1 MRRRFGLRGRV
12 VVLTTSTAVV
22 LFSVLGTVGFVL
34 MAGSLRSS
42 VEATVEDRLETV
54 SQRLSEGASVSRQIW
69 SDGSEVVVVPAG
81 TAIDPPDHTVQ
92 IIATSSA
99 GGDPVWLVGRSD
111 VSRLD
116 DNLASIRRGLW
127 IAVAASAV
135 LVGSFTWFAVD
146 RALSPVAAVIGRA
159 ESIYRAR
166 SAELLPVPD
175 TNDELTELIQTLNQM
190 LERLR
195 DHEERHRQFVSDAS
209 HELRTPLMVL
219 LADAENAAGH
229 ADDLA
234 SLPLQVIDQ
243 TMRLGRLTDELLT
256 LATLDEHVTLPTARL
271 GDIVAAECTNR
282 EVLDI
287 VDTVERATIPDIGR
301 SIRNLLANAH
311 RHGDIVTV
319 TARATENHIR
329 LHIDD
334 DGPGVEPADR
344 ERIFGRFQ
352 RGDASRSRE
361 SGGSGLGLA
370 IVDTEVTAAGGT
382 VTISTSPAGGARFT
396 LEIPMVLDP
405 DLVGAGAAGG
415 VDLDGAGVVDS
426 AAAVLDEVGDQS
438 SNDD

>member
-22 LFSVLGTVGFVL
+22 LFSVLGTVGFLL

-42 VEATVEDRLETV
+42 VEATVADRIATV
-54 SQRLSEGASVSRQIW
+54 SQRLSDGASVSRQIW

-81 TAIDPPDHTVQ
+81 TEIDLPDHTVQ
-92 IIATSSA
+92 ITATSTA
-99 GGDPVWLVGRSD
+99 GGDPVVLVGRSD

-116 DNLASIRRGLW
+116 DNLAAIRRGLW

-135 LVGSFTWFAVD
+135 FVGILTWFAVD
-146 RALSPVAAVIGRA
+146 RALSPVATVIGRVQ
-159 ESIYRAR
+159 SIYRAR
-166 SAELLPVPD
+166 SADLLPVPD
-175 TNDELTELIQTLNQM
+175 ANDEVTELIHTLNQM

-219 LADAENAAGH
+219 LADAEHAASH
-229 ADDLA
+229 AGDLA
-234 SLPLQVIDQ
+234 GLPRQVIDQ
-243 TMRLGRLTDELLT
+243 TTRLGRLTDELLT
-256 LATLDEHVTLPTARL
+256 LATLDEHVTLPTATL

-287 VDTVERATIPDIGR
+287 DGTAGRAIIPDITR
-301 SIRNLLANAH
+301 SLRNLLANAH
-311 RHGDIVTV
+311 RHGDSVAV
-319 TARATENHIR
+319 TARGSEFHVL
-329 LHIDD
+329 LHVDD

-352 RGDASRSRE
+352 RGDPSRSRQ

-370 IVDTEVTAAGGT
+370 IVHTEVTAGGGT

-396 LEIPMVLDP
+396 LQIPMIP
-405 DLVGAGAAGG
+405 DEVDELGEGAAST
-415 VDLDGAGVVDS
+415 APS
-426 AAAVLDEVGDQS
+426 R
-438 SNDD
+438 

>member
-1 MRRRFGLRGRV
+1 
-12 VVLTTSTAVV
+12 
-22 LFSVLGTVGFVL
+22 
-34 MAGSLRSS
+34 MA
-42 VEATVEDRLETV
+42 A
-54 SQRLSEGASVSRQIW
+54 
-69 SDGSEVVVVPAG
+69 
-81 TAIDPPDHTVQ
+81 
-92 IIATSSA
+92 
-99 GGDPVWLVGRSD
+99 
-111 VSRLD
+111 
-116 DNLASIRRGLW
+116 IRRGLW

-146 RALSPVAAVIGRA
+146 RALSPVAAVIGRVQ
-159 ESIYRAR
+159 SIYRAR

-175 TNDELTELIQTLNQM
+175 ANDEVTELIHTLNQM

-219 LADAENAAGH
+219 LADAEHAASH

-234 SLPLQVIDQ
+234 GLPRQVIDQ
-243 TMRLGRLTDELLT
+243 TTRLETLTDELLT
-256 LATLDEHVTLPTARL
+256 LATLDEHVTLPTATL

-287 VDTVERATIPDIGR
+287 VGAAERAIIPDITR
-301 SIRNLLANAH
+301 SLRNLLANAH
-311 RHGDIVTV
+311 RHGDTVTV
-319 TARATENHIR
+319 TARATEIHVR

-352 RGDASRSRE
+352 RGDPSRSRQ

-370 IVDTEVTAAGGT
+370 IVHTEVTAAGGT

-396 LEIPMVLDP
+396 LEIPIFPGPDP
-405 DLVGAGAAGG
+405 VGACCGG
-415 VDLDGAGVVDS
+415 
-426 AAAVLDEVGDQS
+426 
-438 SNDD
+438 SN

>member
-1 MRRRFGLRGRV
+1 MRRRCGLRGRV
-12 VVLTTSTAVV
+12 VVLTTATAVV
-22 LFSVLGTVGFVL
+22 LFSVVGTVGFLL

-42 VEATVEDRLETV
+42 VEATVEDRIATV
-54 SQRLSEGASVSRQIW
+54 AQRLSDGASVSRQIW
-69 SDGSEVVVVPAG
+69 SDGSEVVVVPPG
-81 TAIDPPDHTVQ
+81 TEIDPPDHTVQ
-92 IIATSSA
+92 IIAASSA

-111 VSRLD
+111 VRRLD

-159 ESIYRAR
+159 QSIYRSR

-175 TNDELTELIQTLNQM
+175 TNDEVTELIQTLNQM

-219 LADAENAAGH
+219 LADAEHAASH
-229 ADDLA
+229 ADDVS
-234 SLPLQVIDQ
+234 SLPRQVIDQ
-243 TMRLGRLTDELLT
+243 TRRLETLTDELLT
-256 LATLDEHVTLPTARL
+256 LATLDEHVTLPTATLR
-271 GDIVAAECTNR
+271 DIIAAECTDR

-287 VDTVERATIPDIGR
+287 VGTVERATIPDITR
-301 SIRNLLANAH
+301 SLRNLLANAH
-311 RHGDIVTV
+311 QHGDTV
-319 TARATENHIR
+319 TARATENQLR

-334 DGPGVEPADR
+334 DGPGIEPADR

-352 RGDASRSRE
+352 RGDPSRSRE

-370 IVDTEVTAAGGT
+370 IVQTEVTAAGGN

-396 LEIPMVLDP
+396 LEIPILP
-405 DLVGAGAAGG
+405 GPNSGGAGAVGRIVHDG
-415 VDLDGAGVVDS
+415 VMDVPALPETDW
-426 AAAVLDEVGDQS
+426 
-438 SNDD
+438 